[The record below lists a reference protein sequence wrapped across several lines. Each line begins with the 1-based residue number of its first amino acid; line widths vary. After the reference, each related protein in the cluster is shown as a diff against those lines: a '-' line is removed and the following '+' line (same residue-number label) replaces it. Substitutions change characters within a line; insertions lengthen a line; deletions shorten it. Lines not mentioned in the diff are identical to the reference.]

1 MSFAETVET
10 VSALI
15 ERGLPTFFI
24 TANTHYAMLT
34 EENPDLQQVNAR
46 AAFLVADGAPL
57 VWAARHQ
64 LVRLPERVAGSDL
77 IFALSDLAA
86 RKSYR
91 MFFAGGSPG
100 VAEEAAHQLTARY
113 PGLQVVGLA
122 APSFR
127 ELSAEDYDKLRAQIS
142 KAQPHI
148 LILAATMPHGE
159 RWLSAHFEDL
169 GVPVGVNL
177 GASIDFAAGRINRA
191 PLWMQKSGL
200 EWAFRLM
207 LEPRRLFSRYAR
219 NARFVCGRV
228 LHDLCQHSNGPEVQ
242 EPTTP
247 RTGSI
252 PKGNR
257 DDHLPDSVPRQFRR
271 RWNRLASLLPKGIR
285 GRPEHHDRPAHV
297 RDDPPA
303 V

>member
-1 MSFAETVET
+1 MSLAETVET

-15 ERGLPTFFI
+15 ERGSPTFFI

-46 AAFLVADGAPL
+46 AVFLVADGAPL
-57 VWAARHQ
+57 VWAARH
-64 LVRLPERVAGSDL
+64 LPVRLPERVAGSDL

-91 MFFAGGSPG
+91 MFFAGGPPG
-100 VAEEAAHQLTARY
+100 VAEEAARQLTMRY
-113 PGLQVVGLA
+113 PGLQVVGSA

-127 ELSAEDYDKLRAQIS
+127 ELSAEDYDRLRAQIS
-142 KAQPHI
+142 SAQPHI
-148 LILAATMPHGE
+148 LIVAATMPHGE

-191 PLWMQKSGL
+191 PRWMQKTGL

-219 NARFVCGRV
+219 NARFLFGRV
-228 LHDLCQHSNGPEVQ
+228 FHDLRQHSTGPEVPQ
-242 EPTTP
+242 PTPPTNLSDSQRQP
-247 RTGSI
+247 R
-252 PKGNR
+252 
-257 DDHLPDSVPRQFRR
+257 
-271 RWNRLASLLPKGIR
+271 
-285 GRPEHHDRPAHV
+285 
-297 RDDPPA
+297 
-303 V
+303 

>member
-1 MSFAETVET
+1 MSSKTKNPAIEPVWVWGLPFAPLTLAETVET

-15 ERGLPTFFI
+15 ESGLPTFFI

-34 EENPDLQQVNAR
+34 EENLDLQQVNAR

-57 VWAARHQ
+57 VWAARRRP
-64 LVRLPERVAGSDL
+64 VCLPERVAGSDL

-100 VAEEAAHQLTARY
+100 VAEEAAHQLTAHY

-127 ELSAEDYDKLRAQIS
+127 ELSAGDYDKLRAQIIA
-142 KAQPHI
+142 AQPHM
-148 LILAATMPHGE
+148 LILAATMPLGE
-159 RWLSAHFEDL
+159 RWLSAHCEDL

-177 GASIDFAAGRINRA
+177 GAAIDFVAGRIHRA
-191 PLWMQKSGL
+191 PRWMQKSGL

-219 NARFVCGRV
+219 NARFLFGRV
-228 LHDLCQHSNGPEVQ
+228 LHDLWQHATRPEVLV
-242 EPTTP
+242 PTTP
-247 RTGSI
+247 PNQPSSQR
-252 PKGNR
+252 P
-257 DDHLPDSVPRQFRR
+257 PR
-271 RWNRLASLLPKGIR
+271 
-285 GRPEHHDRPAHV
+285 
-297 RDDPPA
+297 
-303 V
+303 